1 MATRNVLLVA
11 LDPVPDDEVR
21 HAIAERNDGAEVN
34 VHVVAPTAN
43 AGKFQWLTGADDEA
57 RAEAAE
63 LAEHTAEAVDAEVD
77 TEVGEHDPV
86 LAVEDALALFPAD
99 EILVAGTPDEKTAA
113 GLRGLGLPISGLGET
128 SLGGDTGGAEAFA
141 RDVAEGHAQETPFIV
156 VGTVAAFIFAV
167 IAVVSLISF
176 LIFWLV

>member
-11 LDPVPDDEVR
+11 LDPVPEDEIR
-21 HAIAERNDGAEVN
+21 QAIDERNDGAQVN

-43 AGKFQWLTGADDEA
+43 ASKFQWLTGADDEA

-63 LAEHTAEAVDAEVD
+63 LAEHTAEAVDAEVE

-99 EILVAGTPDEKTAA
+99 EILVAGTPDERTEA
-113 GLRGLGLPISGLGET
+113 GLRRLGVPIT
-128 SLGGDTGGAEAFA
+128 KLGGGDAGDTDVAEDYA
-141 RDVAEGHAQETPFIV
+141 RDVAEGYAQETPFIV

-176 LIFWLV
+176 LVFWLV